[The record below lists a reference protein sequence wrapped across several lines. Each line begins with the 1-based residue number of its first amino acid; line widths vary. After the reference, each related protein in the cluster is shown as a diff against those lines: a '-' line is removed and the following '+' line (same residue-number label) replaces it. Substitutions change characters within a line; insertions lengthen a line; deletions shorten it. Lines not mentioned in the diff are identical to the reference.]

1 MPKGPQVQK
10 RYADVTGNAVHIMRI
25 ATGVA
30 EERCG
35 KVARSL
41 TYTATTLARALEW
54 LRPMDRSTFPT
65 PKGSQHRQYQSDAE
79 GATSSSKHWCF
90 ISAPCIKKWTFFR

>member
-1 MPKGPQVQK
+1 MPKGPQGQK
-10 RYADVTGNAVHIMRI
+10 RYADVIGNAVHIMRI

-54 LRPMDRSTFPT
+54 LRPD
-65 PKGSQHRQYQSDAE
+65 GSLDISDTKRV
-79 GATSSSKHWCF
+79 ATS
-90 ISAPCIKKWTFFR
+90 AVPV